1 MPLVGIICALA
12 VIVSTG
18 AFTSVNAER
27 SAQIDVT
34 GDASALL
41 SMVPYDGPN
50 GAYVNEDENGA
61 LYLDFSEF
69 AAGGVNIDAVTV
81 IRDIC
86 VITNNG
92 TRSIILTLTKEGDN
106 PDAVDFGDVEDGV
119 MLHVG
124 QSYVFSFTITSH
136 GLTKEDNILQKV
148 HLLANVAI

>member
-1 MPLVGIICALA
+1 MA

-18 AFTSVNAER
+18 AFTSVNVER

-50 GAYVNEDENGA
+50 GAYVKEKENGA

-86 VITNNG
+86 TITNNG
-92 TRSIILTLTKEGDN
+92 IRAITLTLTKEGDN
-106 PDAVDFGDVEDGV
+106 PGAVDFGDVEDGI
-119 MLHVG
+119 MLRVG
-124 QSYVFSFTITSH
+124 QSYVFSFTISSH
-136 GLTKEDNILQKV
+136 GLTKDDNILQKV
-148 HLLANVAI
+148 HLTANAAI

>member
-1 MPLVGIICALA
+1 VG
-12 VIVSTG
+12 
-18 AFTSVNAER
+18 AER

-41 SMVPYDGPN
+41 SMVPFDGPN
-50 GAYVNEDENGA
+50 GDYVKEDENGA
-61 LYLDFSEF
+61 LYLDFSEV
-69 AAGGVNIDAVTV
+69 AAGGVNLDAVTV

-92 TRSIILTLTKEGDN
+92 TRSVTLTLTKEGDN
-106 PDAVDFGDVEDGV
+106 IDAVDFGDVEDGV

-136 GLTKEDNILQKV
+136 GLSKDDNILRKV
-148 HLLANVAI
+148 HLIAEAAI